1 MGPRRPIWFHLPRH
15 RPQLNRRPPPPL
27 RCDSPWVAGTLCSP
41 STAPGAAASRERRPA
56 AAAVAARTARC
67 WTGGPKTTAA
77 GGWPRAMCGGSWR
90 TRTCRPTSSCPSSP
104 PSTSFIAKRFFTTTP
119 PQIISCFLC
128 STSCLTHRASRV
140 VAGGVVP
147 EPLGGAGVRPEAG
160 QGRYGRLDGGPQAA
174 QCRLPG
180 LGGAHREGE
189 DQADR
194 ACSPHFE
201 LCSCSVRVLFGSG

>member
-1 MGPRRPIWFHLPRH
+1 
-15 RPQLNRRPPPPL
+15 PPL
-27 RCDSPWVAGTLCSP
+27 P
-41 STAPGAAASRERRPA
+41 ASRR
-56 AAAVAARTARC
+56 
-67 WTGGPKTTAA
+67 G
-77 GGWPRAMCGGSWR
+77 
-90 TRTCRPTSSCPSSP
+90 SSP
-104 PSTSFIAKRFFTTTP
+104 PHHTTT
-119 PQIISCFLC
+119 ISCFLC

-160 QGRYGRLDGGPQAA
+160 QGRGGRLDGGPHAA

-201 LCSCSVRVLFGSG
+201 LCSCSVRRLMAQSTMRGGVVPCEQLAEAYGSVVNTQKGCAAIARMNEIHAAMLEEVINK